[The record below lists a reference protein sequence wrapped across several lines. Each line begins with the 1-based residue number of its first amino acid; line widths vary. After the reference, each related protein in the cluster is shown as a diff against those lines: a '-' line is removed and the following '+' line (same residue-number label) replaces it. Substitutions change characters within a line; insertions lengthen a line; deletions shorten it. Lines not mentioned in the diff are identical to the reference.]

1 MQIVATRHD
10 VHPADDPTQ
19 LEFTVAEDAPPQD
32 VIRRAAD
39 PDWLPSISGGKAT
52 WSVVSDGPLAVVAQ
66 QWSEPRCLP
75 FLEQRW
81 RNALRRDGALR
92 LHFNYHAQL
101 SPEDVYRLLWGMKFR
116 A

>member
-1 MQIVATRHD
+1 MKVVATRHD
-10 VHPADDPTQ
+10 VHPGDDPTL
-19 LEFTVAEDAPPQD
+19 LEFTINEDSPAQD

-39 PDWLPSISGGKAT
+39 PGWLATIVGGKAT

-66 QWSEPRCLP
+66 QWSEPRYLP
-75 FLEQRW
+75 FLEDKW
-81 RNALRRDGALR
+81 VKAVRRDGALR

-101 SPEDVYRLLWGMKFR
+101 SPDDVYRMLWGMNFR